1 MSYIHIIFNNRILQ
15 SAYGEQL
22 NSLRISLIYLYV
34 PIRHLWGNIWLGLI
48 YSQNQK
54 LHLIISYPG
63 GFCHLLYL
71 KIQFWLHLY
80 IHVFRKNFTVLN
92 VPTTHKIT
100 LSSWCTFVSFLTY
113 FFSLY
118 IHPPTHPFIIMY
130 FIFTFLGWFNQLS
143 ISFSIPNPCIYVG
156 CSLFIDKLAA
166 IFNI

>member
-34 PIRHLWGNIWLGLI
+34 PIRHLWGNIWLDII

-92 VPTTHKIT
+92 VPTTHKMT

-113 FFSLY
+113 FSFPLHSSSHSSFHNYVFYFHFPRVIQSTPNLFLY
-118 IHPPTHPFIIMY
+118 TKPLYLCGM
-130 FIFTFLGWFNQLS
+130 
-143 ISFSIPNPCIYVG
+143 
-156 CSLFIDKLAA
+156 
-166 IFNI
+166 